1 MCTVPMSLTTT
12 TNPVGA
18 LPKGQ
23 EGLSLVELM
32 VAVVIGLL
40 TVLAITQA
48 MSFFE
53 NQRRGTTTG
62 ADAQSN
68 GALATYMVERE
79 LRLAGYGVYVND
91 EPDPKQVHDEPDP
104 KQVHFIN
111 ACARGSV
118 RFYNSQRD
126 PADIQFQPD
135 NVPFV
140 PVVINPPG
148 IPAGDANSD
157 VIGLAYGSSNMGLTG
172 KGTDIMSGNASE
184 FLVENPSAFATGD
197 LMMLVPPLPPY
208 PTAGSACSVYE
219 VTSGP
224 PRACT
229 ESVKIEPLGYGTA
242 GYKNAYQNCAVT
254 VPTHNKPG
262 GLGVPAANYVLPESQ
277 SVKKNRPDGTSYYPR
292 GQAFNIGN
300 RDGLTFAYYAVR
312 NGLLTRCNHTQ
323 NNCADAA
330 KTGDADVWTP
340 IAAEIVTLRA
350 EFGLADAPAGAIN
363 TWRTTVCAAA
373 GCVPTADDWLRLR
386 AIRIATVARSQQPA
400 NVESVAPSWNGQEE
414 IVLNDPPNRFRY
426 HTTEVVIPLR
436 NLVWGG
442 SE

>member
-1 MCTVPMSLTTT
+1 
-12 TNPVGA
+12 
-18 LPKGQ
+18 
-23 EGLSLVELM
+23 
-32 VAVVIGLL
+32 
-40 TVLAITQA
+40 
-48 MSFFE
+48 
-53 NQRRGTTTG
+53 
-62 ADAQSN
+62 
-68 GALATYMVERE
+68 MVERE

-91 EPDPKQVHDEPDP
+91 DPDPKLVNDEPDP
-104 KQVHFIN
+104 KQVHFID

-172 KGTDIMSGNASE
+172 KGTDIISGNASE

-197 LMMLVPPLPPY
+197 LMILVPPLPPY

-242 GYKNAYQNCAVT
+242 GYKNAYRNCAVT

-262 GLGVPAANYVLPESQ
+262 GLGVAAASYV
-277 SVKKNRPDGTSYYPR
+277 N

-300 RDGLTFAYYAVR
+300 REGLTFAYYAVR
-312 NGLLTRCNHTQ
+312 NGVLTRCNHTQ

-350 EFGLADAPAGAIN
+350 EFGLADA
-363 TWRTTVCAAA
+363 TC
-373 GCVPTADDWLRLR
+373 
-386 AIRIATVARSQQPA
+386 
-400 NVESVAPSWNGQEE
+400 
-414 IVLNDPPNRFRY
+414 
-426 HTTEVVIPLR
+426 
-436 NLVWGG
+436 GG
-442 SE
+442 H